1 MATQTKEGKAHNKM
15 LLQMY
20 KSAQASADN
29 YRAETEQV
37 IKEAL
42 FNGKGITEE
51 VMQTIANI
59 SRAFD
64 MANDRVEQTWQRY
77 DDHCTSF
84 GYDIQ
89 Y

>member
-1 MATQTKEGKAHNKM
+1 MATQTKEGKAQNKM

-20 KSAQASADN
+20 KSAQASADKF
-29 YRAETEQV
+29 RTEAERV
-37 IKEAL
+37 IMEAL
-42 FNGKGITEE
+42 FNGKGITED
-51 VMQTIANI
+51 VMQSIANI
-59 SRAFD
+59 SRSFD
-64 MANDRVEQTWQRY
+64 MANERAQKSWERY

>member
-1 MATQTKEGKAHNKM
+1 MATQTKAGKVINKQ
-15 LLQMY
+15 LLVSY
-20 KSAQASADN
+20 LAAQQSADN
-29 YRAETEQV
+29 FRTEVEQV

-42 FNGKGITEE
+42 FNGKGITED
-51 VMQTIANI
+51 VMQSIANI
-59 SRAFD
+59 SRSFD
-64 MANDRVEQTWQRY
+64 MANERAQKSWERY